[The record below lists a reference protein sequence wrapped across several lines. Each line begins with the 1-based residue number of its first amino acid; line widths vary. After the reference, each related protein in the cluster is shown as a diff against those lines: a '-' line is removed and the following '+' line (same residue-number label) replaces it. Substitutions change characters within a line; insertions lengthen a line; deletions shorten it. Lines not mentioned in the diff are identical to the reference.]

1 MVLLGSICAACTAA
15 CTTVFT
21 CNKAIW
27 QGHGLV
33 PTFVPVS
40 GGRKQ
45 LSFLHAKK
53 LPQLFEAALA
63 SCQGLSASC
72 VES

>member
-1 MVLLGSICAACTAA
+1 MVLLGSICAA

-33 PTFVPVS
+33 LIFVPVS

-63 SCQGLSASC
+63 SCQGLIVSC